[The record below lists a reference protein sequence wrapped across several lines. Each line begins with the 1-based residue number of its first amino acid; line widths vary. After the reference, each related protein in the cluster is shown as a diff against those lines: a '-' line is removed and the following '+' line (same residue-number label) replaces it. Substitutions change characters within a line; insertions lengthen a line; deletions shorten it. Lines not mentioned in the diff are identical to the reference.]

1 MSSTNNLMV
10 DTTKPING
18 IYLVKTRQCKSCL
31 LWKPLSNFTTVNKVK
46 NKKNSNCKECKKE
59 INRKYYEKYR
69 KPLFTKREQ
78 QREEKRKRLEEAEKE
93 KATNNDDKGKEDNN
107 KIDNAS
113 NADEIK
119 EQNNNL

>member
-18 IYLVKTRQCKSCL
+18 IYLVKTRQCKCCL

-46 NKKNSNCKECKKE
+46 NKKNSNCKECKQE

-78 QREEKRKRLEEAEKE
+78 QREEKRKRLEEEQKEKE
-93 KATNNDDKGKEDNN
+93 TLQADKSEQ

-113 NADEIK
+113 NAPEK
-119 EQNNNL
+119 TEQNDTP